1 MKRALVFM
9 AMALGAPLASH
20 AQEQLPLQPRAD
32 TAQFREFRQESEA
45 FNRLDPFAHAFRAG
59 RYNGYWIGVLD
70 TLQGKTVC
78 LRECPCEVE
87 KRIGRYLAD
96 HPEAQEQPVVT
107 WLVPLL
113 ETAYPCR

>member
-1 MKRALVFM
+1 MMIL
-9 AMALGAPLASH
+9 LGVTPLSL
-20 AQEQLPLQPRAD
+20 AQTMQARAD

-45 FNRLDPFAHAFRAG
+45 FNQQDPFAHAYRAG

-70 TLQGKTVC
+70 VLQGKTVC
-78 LRECPCEVE
+78 LRVCPCEVD
-87 KRIGRYLAD
+87 KRIGQYLVEHPDVAD
-96 HPEAQEQPVVT
+96 QPVVD